1 MRGREYPFP
10 WNVNAIFIGVLL
22 RRVRDVR
29 VYSSVRDNRSVT
41 MSADLR
47 DHTRA
52 LLRNNIMPRVS
63 LDYPRAA
70 SGTANNCSGAR
81 ADRRMRSCA
90 DLSTF
95 NETANFLPAISSALM
110 SKGHPSRGALASL
123 PFHSAPDFSPTTE
136 HAFM

>member
-1 MRGREYPFP
+1 
-10 WNVNAIFIGVLL
+10 
-22 RRVRDVR
+22 
-29 VYSSVRDNRSVT
+29 

-70 SGTANNCSGAR
+70 SGTANNCSGTR

-110 SKGHPSRGALASL
+110 SKGRGHPSRGALVSL
-123 PFHSAPDFSPTTE
+123 PFHSAPDFSSTTE
-136 HAFM
+136 YAFM